1 MSDCSEQLPQ
11 KRKAIDDGDDV
22 LNHNQDMDIAFSSNR
37 ERQGYSQESELTFE
51 SNTVHSMLSD
61 SVGNLNKSTDGTL
74 GDTENIPT
82 ATATSAYHLI
92 KPRGKIATFWTLYKL
107 YDPTHHPDLQNF
119 AHCILCHA
127 SISTKGRTTTGL
139 TKHLQYKHREEYE
152 KMNERSVVSMRK
164 DTEGTPSVASIFQ
177 KKGKDKSVADIKMEY
192 LHAVTNFIIAESHA
206 FTSAASFEFR
216 SLFRPFHKDADKITN
231 VTPHKI
237 REQVFSLGALAK
249 RATKLEAGQQRGSWT
264 TDHWTGCDDATY
276 TTTTFHYIKNWEM
289 RSIIVDFK
297 VFHGTTSGE
306 AIYNDQA
313 KVLAGYTT
321 KCNLVIGITDT
332 TGSMGVLGKHLRDNG
347 MEHAYC
353 TDHNLHC
360 NAVLAFN
367 GEHQSSC
374 M

>member
-22 LNHNQDMDIAFSSNR
+22 LNVDDGDDVLNHNQDMDIAFNSNR
-37 ERQGYSQESELTFE
+37 EAQGYSQESELTFE

-61 SVGNLNKSTDGTL
+61 SVGNLNKSADSTL

-82 ATATSAYHLI
+82 AKATSAYHLI
-92 KPRGKIATFWTLYKL
+92 KPRGKIATFWTLYNL

-192 LHAVTNFIIAESHA
+192 LHAVTNFINAESHA
-206 FTSAASFEFR
+206 FTIAASFEFR

-231 VTPHKI
+231 VTPHKV
-237 REQVFSLGALAK
+237 REQVYEKPVRLS
-249 RATKLEAGQQRGSWT
+249 
-264 TDHWTGCDDATY
+264 
-276 TTTTFHYIKNWEM
+276 
-289 RSIIVDFK
+289 
-297 VFHGTTSGE
+297 
-306 AIYNDQA
+306 
-313 KVLAGYTT
+313 
-321 KCNLVIGITDT
+321 
-332 TGSMGVLGKHLRDNG
+332 
-347 MEHAYC
+347 
-353 TDHNLHC
+353 
-360 NAVLAFN
+360 
-367 GEHQSSC
+367 
-374 M
+374 